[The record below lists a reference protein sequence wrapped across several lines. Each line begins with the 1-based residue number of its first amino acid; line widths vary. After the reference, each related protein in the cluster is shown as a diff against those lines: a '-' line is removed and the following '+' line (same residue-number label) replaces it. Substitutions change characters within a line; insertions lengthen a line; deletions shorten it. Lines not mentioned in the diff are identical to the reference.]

1 MITMETKN
9 RVVVEGSKVELQCV
23 AKGQPK
29 PTLLWQFKE
38 SMVGHKNGSLFISP
52 VSRHHSGDYTCMA
65 FNTRGAATSLLHLQV
80 TPRQGTPPHTHTH
93 YPPHCPH
100 THTHTHA
107 VPPTVSVH
115 PREIWTVVGGSFA
128 LSCSGS
134 QWPLAWYRAHQTVES
149 LPGHTQLC
157 DDTLLVEGVA
167 GPGVLEYS
175 CVATSPY
182 GNSTSYATVTI
193 TSKWMIR
200 KSAVAS

>member
-1 MITMETKN
+1 MALSSSPQSPAITLVTTHVWPSTPEELPPLYCTC
-9 RVVVEGSKVELQCV
+9 RSPLDKV
-23 AKGQPK
+23 
-29 PTLLWQFKE
+29 
-38 SMVGHKNGSLFISP
+38 
-52 VSRHHSGDYTCMA
+52 
-65 FNTRGAATSLLHLQV
+65 
-80 TPRQGTPPHTHTH
+80 PPPTHTH